1 MLKIEHPIIQGG
13 MHHVGYATLAAAVSN
28 AGGLGTVT
36 ALTQR
41 TPELLRA
48 EIQACKALLKP
59 GKPFAVNFTLL
70 PSLAPPDYGSY
81 AQVIVDEK
89 VPVVETAGRN
99 PGEWISFFKKHG
111 ITVVHKCVAI
121 KHALTAERLGA
132 DCISMDGF
140 ECAGHPGEDDVG
152 NLVLLAKARTAL
164 KIPYVASGGVGTGTQ
179 LAACLALGADG
190 VNMGTRFMATKEA
203 PIHDGIKDALVK
215 GNERSTTLV
224 MKSVGNT
231 ERVYKNGVAKEVQ
244 DIERVNPGK
253 IDAIRHLGQRREL
266 QEELPGER

>member
-89 VPVVETAGRN
+89 VPVVETAAAR
-99 PGEWISFFKKHG
+99 
-111 ITVVHKCVAI
+111 VAYP
-121 KHALTAERLGA
+121 T
-132 DCISMDGF
+132 
-140 ECAGHPGEDDVG
+140 
-152 NLVLLAKARTAL
+152 
-164 KIPYVASGGVGTGTQ
+164 
-179 LAACLALGADG
+179 
-190 VNMGTRFMATKEA
+190 
-203 PIHDGIKDALVK
+203 
-215 GNERSTTLV
+215 
-224 MKSVGNT
+224 
-231 ERVYKNGVAKEVQ
+231 
-244 DIERVNPGK
+244 
-253 IDAIRHLGQRREL
+253 
-266 QEELPGER
+266 

>member
-121 KHALTAERLGA
+121 KHALTHFLQLIA
-132 DCISMDGF
+132 
-140 ECAGHPGEDDVG
+140 
-152 NLVLLAKARTAL
+152 LV
-164 KIPYVASGGVGTGTQ
+164 
-179 LAACLALGADG
+179 AALALGIVVVGIRGAHH
-190 VNMGTRFMATKEA
+190 TRVWF
-203 PIHDGIKDALVK
+203 
-215 GNERSTTLV
+215 
-224 MKSVGNT
+224 
-231 ERVYKNGVAKEVQ
+231 VQ
-244 DIERVNPGK
+244 Q
-253 IDAIRHLGQRREL
+253 HLQQIL
-266 QEELPGER
+266 

>member
-1 MLKIEHPIIQGG
+1 
-13 MHHVGYATLAAAVSN
+13 
-28 AGGLGTVT
+28 
-36 ALTQR
+36 
-41 TPELLRA
+41 
-48 EIQACKALLKP
+48 
-59 GKPFAVNFTLL
+59 
-70 PSLAPPDYGSY
+70 
-81 AQVIVDEK
+81 
-89 VPVVETAGRN
+89 
-99 PGEWISFFKKHG
+99 
-111 ITVVHKCVAI
+111 
-121 KHALTAERLGA
+121 
-132 DCISMDGF
+132 
-140 ECAGHPGEDDVG
+140 VG

-253 IDAIRHLGQRREL
+253 IDAIRHLVSGENYRKSFQESGDPESSVWSCGVVMGLIDDVPTCAELVRRMVADAERVITNR
-266 QEELPGER
+266 LPSMVHGRSRL